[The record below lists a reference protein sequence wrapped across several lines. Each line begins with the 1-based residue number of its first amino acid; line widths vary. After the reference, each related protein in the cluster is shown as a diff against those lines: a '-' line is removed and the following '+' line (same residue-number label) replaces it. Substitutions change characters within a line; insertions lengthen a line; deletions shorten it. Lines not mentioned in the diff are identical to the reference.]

1 MRMIQQSWA
10 WYTHNT
16 ILRYFEIGFAYQIC
30 LETLIVCMWM
40 GQPLRVSHM
49 NRGEQHSAT
58 PTVAQLCWCE
68 NQDFD
73 PDPNEVDGRNHPQNG
88 WQAFTRIYMD
98 SHGVIGM
105 MLLEHPTE
113 KEDLGSPWNR
123 GCWAFQIVS
132 FGTKHECIQCM
143 YCPSIPVCLPVCL
156 SRSTPKPAKYA
167 DACSLVDIHRY
178 PRTIN
183 ELFFSWSF
191 MTYPVYESWTSWVSN
206 DLLVILCLGT
216 VLYPLL
222 YNIIWYYL
230 RLFIYPLLLAMVWGT
245 PRSYRLFRQALR
257 RELQNVQLKN
267 RQKALPGEEVDGSL
281 HIGAI
286 RSLFR
291 TYSACW
297 SGLWSV
303 VLTRFDTDWTQGD
316 RWQLSPT
323 CMAKGALSV
332 FGLAGCQKM
341 RNL

>member
-16 ILRYFEIGFAYQIC
+16 ILRYFEIGFTYQIC

-88 WQAFTRIYMD
+88 WQSFTRIYMD

-105 MLLEHPTE
+105 MLLKHPTE

-222 YNIIWYYL
+222 YNII
-230 RLFIYPLLLAMVWGT
+230 LFDIICVYSFTHYCWLWSGG
-245 PRSYRLFRQALR
+245 
-257 RELQNVQLKN
+257 
-267 RQKALPGEEVDGSL
+267 LPGLTASFARRCVESCKMCSWRTAKRRCRGKKWMGRCTSEPF
-281 HIGAI
+281 GA
-286 RSLFR
+286 
-291 TYSACW
+291 YSAHILHVDQVCDQWCW
-297 SGLWSV
+297 H
-303 VLTRFDTDWTQGD
+303 VLTQTGLKVIDGNWVPHAWQRAHYRFLG
-316 RWQLSPT
+316 
-323 CMAKGALSV
+323 
-332 FGLAGCQKM
+332 
-341 RNL
+341 